1 MDHRAVQSGP
11 ADERFPAGL
20 PCRVVGDLLVL
31 GVGRS
36 PERRGPVNVAVEQ
49 VDRGALR
56 PAQARRTIE
65 NGVQNGGQLARS
77 APHDAEHL
85 GERGFARP
93 RFRELPLDVGR
104 SAQLLASRVRP
115 S

>member
-1 MDHRAVQSGP
+1 MDHRAVESGP
-11 ADERFPAGL
+11 ADERLAARL
-20 PCRVVGDLLVL
+20 ACRVVCDLLVL
-31 GVGRS
+31 GVRGS

-49 VDRGALR
+49 VDRGTLR
-56 PAQARRTIE
+56 PAEVRCTIE
-65 NGVQNGGQLARS
+65 NCVQNAGEITWS
-77 APHDAEHL
+77 APHDAQDL
-85 GERGFARP
+85 GERGLARP